1 MKEKLLK
8 NWGLKLMAVLI
19 AFLVWFLV
27 ANIEDYTVTKTI
39 AGIPVEI
46 LNEEAITKQ
55 DMVYEI
61 EQGKT
66 VDIKVEGRRSVIEKL
81 TVEDFA
87 ASADLSELSITNSV
101 QIVVDAVS
109 SSVRKEVNIT
119 IVDSMMKVSIE
130 ERGEEKLPISIVTTG
145 QTQEGYAVVS
155 TAATPNMVT
164 ITGAASK
171 VKDVKTVQVEV
182 DVEGLNTSIT
192 TRGELRLLDADG
204 ELVDSERIH
213 TNLSSVSVTVSI
225 QKTKEVPIRIET
237 TGELAEGYA
246 VADDIEYQPTT
257 VLIAGDE
264 SVIRSVKEIVINDID
279 ITDKNAD
286 YETTVDIS
294 NYLPDGIVVA
304 DKTQEIAIK
313 VNIEK
318 LVERTLQ
325 VKASD
330 IHFEG
335 KTDGLEYTISEEEEV
350 IEVVVKGLKR
360 DIEALSTDK
369 LNLTVDVSEMTGEGT
384 YSGTVTISEIEGVQY
399 KEETW
404 TTTVTVEKKA
414 TEEAPSASSGSYPD
428 ASTSVGTSGSTTE
441 NNTEQTT
448 E

>member
-81 TVEDFA
+81 TVEDFV

-213 TNLSSVSVTVSI
+213 TNLSSVSITVSI

-414 TEEAPSASSGSYPD
+414 TEEASSASSGSYPD

-441 NNTEQTT
+441 KNTEQTT